1 MAGGL
6 AGGQGCLWQVAIMAK
21 GAGESGIAPFAG
33 DTFALRLRTLAVRL
47 STAAA
52 VYHFVISESHLH
64 ISSNLMMARLCV
76 ITACKAACQ
85 ARKPVSQH
93 AGAAVMR

>member
-1 MAGGL
+1 MAGGHH
-6 AGGQGCLWQVAIMAK
+6 GQGRRRI
-21 GAGESGIAPFAG
+21 GYRPFRWRY
-33 DTFALRLRTLAVRL
+33 FRPSPRTLAVRL
-47 STAAA
+47 STVAA